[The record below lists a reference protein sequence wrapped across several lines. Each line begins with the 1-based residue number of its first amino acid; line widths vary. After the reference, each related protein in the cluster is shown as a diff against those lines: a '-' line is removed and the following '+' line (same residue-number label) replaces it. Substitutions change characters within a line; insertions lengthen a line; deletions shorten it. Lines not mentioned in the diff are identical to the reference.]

1 MPIVLRLQSFA
12 ESQLQG
18 FGPQEL
24 VSILAELFVAACLFG
39 PMVGIVVVTSWLV
52 RKGAEYR
59 APQLH
64 RRPTR

>member
-18 FGPQEL
+18 FGPPEL
-24 VSILAELFVAACLFG
+24 VSIFAEIFVAACFFG
-39 PMVGIVVVTSWLV
+39 PLIAIAVVASWLV
-52 RKGAEYR
+52 RKGGNYR

-64 RRPTR
+64 RRPAR

>member
-18 FGPQEL
+18 FGPPEL
-24 VSILAELFVAACLFG
+24 VSFLAELSVAACLFG
-39 PMVGIVVVTSWLV
+39 PAMGIGLVASWLV
-52 RKGAEYR
+52 RKADAYR

-64 RRPTR
+64 HRPTR

>member
-18 FGPQEL
+18 FGPPEL
-24 VSILAELFVAACLFG
+24 VSIFAEIFVAACLFG
-39 PMVGIVVVTSWLV
+39 PLIAIAVVASWLV
-52 RKGAEYR
+52 RKGGDYR

-64 RRPTR
+64 RRPAR

>member
-18 FGPQEL
+18 FGPPEL
-24 VSILAELFVAACLFG
+24 VSLLAELFVAACLFG
-39 PMVGIVVVTSWLV
+39 PVIAVAVVASWIV
-52 RKGAEYR
+52 RKGSNYG

-64 RRPTR
+64 RRPAR

>member
-18 FGPQEL
+18 FGPPEL

-39 PMVGIVVVTSWLV
+39 PMVSIVVITSWMV
-52 RKGAEYR
+52 RKGSDYR

-64 RRPTR
+64 RRPVR

>member
-1 MPIVLRLQSFA
+1 MPIVLRLESFA

-18 FGPQEL
+18 FGPPEL

-39 PMVGIVVVTSWLV
+39 PLVSVVVIASWLV
-52 RKGAEYR
+52 RKGGAYE

-64 RRPTR
+64 RRPAR

>member
-39 PMVGIVVVTSWLV
+39 PMVGIAVITSWLV
-52 RKGAEYR
+52 RKGGEYR
-59 APQLH
+59 QPQLH
-64 RRPTR
+64 RRPAR

>member
-18 FGPQEL
+18 FGPPEL
-24 VSILAELFVAACLFG
+24 VSLLAEIFVAACLFG
-39 PMVGIVVVTSWLV
+39 PVIAIAVIASWLA
-52 RKGAEYR
+52 RKGGNYR

-64 RRPTR
+64 RRPAR

>member
-18 FGPQEL
+18 FGPPEL
-24 VSILAELFVAACLFG
+24 VSILAELFVALCLFG
-39 PMVGIVVVTSWLV
+39 PVVGIAVVASWLV
-52 RKGAEYR
+52 RKGGEYR

-64 RRPTR
+64 RRPVR